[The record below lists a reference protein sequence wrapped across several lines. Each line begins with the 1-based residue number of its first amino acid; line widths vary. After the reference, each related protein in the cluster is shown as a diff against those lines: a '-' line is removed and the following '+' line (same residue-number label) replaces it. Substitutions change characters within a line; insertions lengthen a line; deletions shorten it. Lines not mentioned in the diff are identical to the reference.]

1 MESENDQ
8 KYFLEVYI
16 EGILSANKED
26 LKKIEQKINRIL
38 AQFVKETNCVK
49 FNSSVAKYSEQE
61 LFLAIA
67 PAMDDVEN

>member
-1 MESENDQ
+1 MDFEKED

-26 LKKIEQKINRIL
+26 LKKIEQKINRII

-49 FNSSVAKYSEQE
+49 FNTSVAKYSEQE
-61 LFLAIA
+61 LFLAIS

>member
-67 PAMDDVEN
+67 PTMDDVEN

>member
-1 MESENDQ
+1 MESDNDQ

-61 LFLAIA
+61 LFLSIA